1 MKSKKIVAF
10 VLSLAMIT
18 GSLPMMVFAEG
29 TDVSDE
35 SVPEIT
41 EVEQTSG
48 EEDDSDAAD
57 ASDDEESDEQENV
70 TEEEADVFGD
80 GDEASV
86 SWSDFCEGVNAKA
99 GTGETYVLQGNV
111 TKGYWDTYLSLKQDV
126 VIDLN
131 GYTIDSSDSYYAA
144 IYVDDCSVTIKNGT
158 ILGRKKDSS
167 GYIIAGVIVPEGGTA
182 VLEGLTIQ
190 GFGYAIQN
198 NAPVALNNC
207 TITGNDTAFECDGSY
222 YYDEDYIDL
231 SGKMIIKDN
240 GKDVCLDTDKV
251 IDISN
256 IGEGS
261 KVAIDMSS
269 PGAFTDTLSET
280 QLAKRSYFISSKSD
294 YYVTV
299 ADSKLA
305 LASTNFSVDSW
316 SGLQNAVNT
325 IPSKG
330 YIRLNGDCVASSGD
344 NAITVPSGKEITIEL
359 YGYKIDK
366 NHNKI
371 GSVIENAGTLTISDS
386 SYEKTGVITGGH
398 ARLGAGINNS
408 GKLYFNGGNVTGNY
422 AAESS
427 SSSMN
432 KAGAGIYNNRGE
444 LIINGGKVTDNNTS
458 DKVKFD
464 SNFYGGGIYNYD
476 GTVTFRSGTVSG
488 NKAHSGAGI
497 YNNMGTVT
505 ISGGT
510 ISGNVYAAASGTT
523 FGGGL
528 YNYHGTVTIT
538 GGTFS
543 QNVANSGGAVYNL
556 GTLTINGASFTE
568 NNANSGSGGA
578 IYNGSYPFAGTVSLK
593 DARFTSNH
601 ASSSGGA
608 IYNSFT
614 SSSNPTYGVI
624 DIEDVIFDSNSTEG
638 NGGAIDNCGNMTIT
652 SLTQLSTSV
661 VTNGCA
667 LNSADK
673 GGAVY
678 NRRELTITNWVAVH
692 NTAAS
697 GGAVYNIGTLKLTGA
712 EIAAN
717 TATSYG
723 GGIYLEENV
732 TFDGKINV
740 TNNKV
745 GEADNNVCISSDEK
759 IVIEQG
765 FDAGNTIGITY
776 GSDTGS
782 EPYEFTS
789 GYYKKDVSDVLF
801 FTSDS
806 DDAVIRFRPSTS
818 SYNPDSELTIYQ
830 YQPNIIEGADM
841 TMAEALCF
849 RFTLR
854 LGDKIDRDSA
864 YVMMQGPNDPEL
876 RRVDLEPDSAG
887 VCVISCSL
895 YARQLDSDIKY
906 ALFDKDGLQSMV
918 FNGTAVDAYK
928 INATQYLTALKNGDY
943 KEEAKKLA
951 DAMLVY
957 GGFSKAYL
965 ENKTENDRVSAMS
978 AFAHRDDVGYYDENR
993 PLNDYNSITVDSFE
1007 NYKPSVF
1014 QGAGGSNYVG
1024 IRGQRAGL
1032 GYNIG
1037 YNSLSLVAKDKIALR
1052 LYFTNDITNADFE
1065 IFRTKRQSVNL
1076 NDDQHGDITN
1086 YTVGQEH
1093 GLYYI
1098 EIPDIAAYDIGTK
1111 IYVEFL
1117 SHYSGGTASQP
1128 VFNYEYRRLSYGI
1141 EISPLSYAYTV
1152 MDYFRDSMFKTHADV
1167 YLSKALLRYSEDALA
1182 YKNATNQ

>member
-18 GSLPMMVFAEG
+18 GSLPVMVSADE
-29 TDVSDE
+29 TDVPE
-35 SVPEIT
+35 LSVPEIIEDEGSAEQEEEQE
-41 EVEQTSG
+41 EVQ
-48 EEDDSDAAD
+48 
-57 ASDDEESDEQENV
+57 SDDPEGSED
-70 TEEEADVFGD
+70 EEADVFED
-80 GDEASV
+80 GEADV
-86 SWSDFCEGVNAKA
+86 SWADFRSGVLAKA
-99 GTGETYVLQGNV
+99 GTGEPYVLQGNV

-131 GYTIDSSDSYYAA
+131 GYTIDSSNSYYAA

-190 GFGYAIQN
+190 GFGYAVQN
-198 NAPVALNNC
+198 NGPVALNDC

-305 LASTNFSVDSW
+305 LADTNFSVDSW
-316 SGLQNAVNT
+316 SGLQDAVNT

-330 YIRLNGDCVASSGD
+330 YIRLKGDCVAASGD
-344 NAITVPSGKEITIEL
+344 NTISIPSGKEISIEL

-366 NHNKI
+366 DHNKS
-371 GSVIENAGTLTISDS
+371 GSVIKNAGTLNISDS
-386 SYEKTGVITGGH
+386 SPDKTGMITGGH
-398 ARLGAGINNS
+398 AQQ
-408 GKLYFNGGNVTGNY
+408 
-422 AAESS
+422 
-427 SSSMN
+427 
-432 KAGAGIYNNRGE
+432 GAGIYNSGTLFLNGGSITDNYSTGSSYTGAGIYNTGE
-444 LIINGGKVTDNNTS
+444 LTINGGNVTDNNTS
-458 DKVKFD
+458 DKVKID
-464 SNFYGGGIYNYD
+464 GNFYGGGIYNYR
-476 GTVTFRSGTVSG
+476 GTVNFRSGSVSG
-488 NKAHSGAGI
+488 NRAHSGAGI
-497 YNNMGTVT
+497 YNNMGTVK
-505 ISGGT
+505 ISGGSVT
-510 ISGNVYAAASGTT
+510 GNVYAAYSGTT

-528 YNYHGTVTIT
+528 YNNDGTVTIT

-543 QNVANSGGAVYNL
+543 QNVANGGGAIYNL
-556 GTLTINGASFTE
+556 GTLTVTGGTFTG

-578 IYNGSYPFAGTVSLK
+578 IYNGSYPQVGNVSLK
-593 DARFTSNH
+593 NARFTSNH
-601 ASSSGGA
+601 TSSSGGA
-608 IYNSFT
+608 IYNSYT
-614 SSSNPTYGVI
+614 STSNPTYGVI
-624 DIEDVIFDSNSTEG
+624 DIEDVIFDSNSADG
-638 NGGAIDNCGNMTIT
+638 NGGAIDNCGIMTIT
-652 SLTQLSTSV
+652 SSTQLSTNV
-661 VTNGCA
+661 ATNGCA
-667 LNSADK
+667 LNSAAKGGAVYNRHELTVTNWVAAHNTADK

-678 NRRELTITNWVAVH
+678 NT
-692 NTAAS
+692 
-697 GGAVYNIGTLKLTGA
+697 GTLKLTGA
-712 EIAAN
+712 TISVN
-717 TATSYG
+717 TATANG
-723 GGIYLEENV
+723 GGIYLEEDV
-732 TFDGKINV
+732 TIDGKISV
-740 TNNKV
+740 TDNKV
-745 GEADNNVCISSDEK
+745 GEADNNVCIDSDEK

-765 FDAGNTIGITY
+765 FDAESMLGITY

-818 SYNPDSELTIYQ
+818 SYNPDCELTIYQ

-887 VCVISCSL
+887 ICVVPCSL

-943 KEEAKKLA
+943 REEAKKLA

-978 AFAHRDDVGYYDENR
+978 AFAHRDDVRYYDDNR

-1014 QGAGGSNYVG
+1014 QLVGGSDYVG
-1024 IRGQRAGL
+1024 IRGQKAGL

-1065 IFRTKRQSVNL
+1065 IFRTKNTSVSL
-1076 NDDQHGDITN
+1076 YDGERGDITN
-1086 YTVGQEH
+1086 YTVGKEH
-1093 GLYYI
+1093 GMYYI
-1098 EIPDIAAYDIGTK
+1098 EIPDIAAYDLGTK

-1117 SHYSGGTASQP
+1117 THLSGWDGSGYTY
-1128 VFNYEYRRLSYGI
+1128 NYQYRRLAYGI

-1167 YLSKALLRYSEDALA
+1167 YLSKALLRYSEDAAA